1 MSKAS
6 NKLDRRENE
15 LKAQLET
22 ARENGDQKAVERI
35 SGFLSNVSKK
45 REQTKGYI
53 KESKKKTREDHK
65 ERRNGIDESEDKTR
79 EDHIV
84 KKKRGGDKAIDEEVE
99 EDKALREGIYD
110 ELVRR
115 KCI

>member
-6 NKLDRRENE
+6 NKLDRREND

-45 REQTKGYI
+45 REQTKVTSRNPKRRPERII
-53 KESKKKTREDHK
+53 KK
-65 ERRNGIDESEDKTR
+65 EEMASMNQKIRPI
-79 EDHIV
+79 
-84 KKKRGGDKAIDEEVE
+84 
-99 EDKALREGIYD
+99 L
-110 ELVRR
+110 
-115 KCI
+115 

>member
-65 ERRNGIDESEDKTR
+65 ERRNGIDESEDKT
-79 EDHIV
+79 HIV
-84 KKKRGGDKAIDEEVE
+84 KKKRGGEKAIDEEVE